1 MSDKPQMFY
10 CVRTGHNAYTSGD
23 SLTLSWLEDNLEKTI
38 VCAQPR
44 HVTDLSIAFNWPKK
58 TEIPEGTEVTLTF
71 RLRRTPESA
80 GWAITKKVL
89 VGAPST

>member
-1 MSDKPQMFY
+1 MFY

-23 SLTLSWLEDNLEKTI
+23 SLTLSWIEDNLEKTI

-58 TEIPEGTEVTLTF
+58 KRKFQKE
-71 RLRRTPESA
+71 R
-80 GWAITKKVL
+80 K
-89 VGAPST
+89 